1 MTPAGPDGAAAT
13 FKALWNRAPIWR
25 LFLLSAILL
34 TLLFALFPP
43 NPAELAKTPSVATPT
58 SATYQ
63 SRVSPSVTAPPPPPP
78 TVTAENDTPKSRPR
92 GTVAPTVTP
101 PVTPQ
106 TATLTMVTAGP
117 AKSRNES
124 GLDAAL
130 LGLLYHDAVTIDG
143 FTIPLPPGA
152 WASLAHSTITQ
163 QSLTGDAHFL
173 GQIRNKRVVGVIR
186 VFAARSNDRPGA
198 GFNEVKSCTEVN
210 PGRTFVAIDD
220 EMVPHGHQ
228 ACWTIRD
235 VYATPWSRWA
245 DRAVKLSSIDRAAA
259 GDMTAKGVTFPQDF
273 ISLTFTRTETWGLL
287 EVGYLFSPESEGI
300 TSNVVLSVSETD
312 WTPANISRYPDKV
325 AYIDKL
331 KAWGT
336 AFWPKFKASF
346 AAATPPSDV
355 TASKPMATGTAP

>member
-1 MTPAGPDGAAAT
+1 MTPAGPDSAAAT

-43 NPAELAKTPSVATPT
+43 KPPELAKTLPVAIPT

-63 SRVSPSVTAPPPPPP
+63 SRASPSVTTPPTPPP
-78 TVTAENDTPKSRPR
+78 TVTAPTDTLKSKSRAA
-92 GTVAPTVTP
+92 VAPTATRSA
-101 PVTPQ
+101 TPQ

-117 AKSRNES
+117 AKSPNES

-130 LGLLYHDAVTIDG
+130 LGPLYRDAVTIDG
-143 FTIPLPPGA
+143 FAIPLPPGA
-152 WASLAHSTITQ
+152 WTNLAHSTITE
-163 QSLTGDAHFL
+163 QSATGDVHFL
-173 GQIRNKRVVGVIR
+173 GQIRNKRLIGAIR
-186 VFAARSNDRPGA
+186 IFVAHSKDRPGA

-235 VYATPWSRWA
+235 VYATPWSQWA

-273 ISLTFTRTETWGLL
+273 IMLTFTRTETWGLL

-300 TSNVVLSVSETD
+300 TSNVVLAVSETD

-325 AYIDKL
+325 VYIDKL
-331 KAWGT
+331 RAWGT
-336 AFWPKFKASF
+336 AFWPKFKSSF
-346 AAATPPSDV
+346 AAATPPLDV
-355 TASKPMATGTAP
+355 TAPKPMATGTVP

>member
-1 MTPAGPDGAAAT
+1 MSAA
-13 FKALWNRAPIWR
+13 
-25 LFLLSAILL
+25 LL
-34 TLLFALFPP
+34 TLLFVLFPP
-43 NPAELAKTPSVATPT
+43 NRSAIRSIPPVTISTN
-58 SATYQ
+58 ATYQ
-63 SRVSPSVTAPPPPPP
+63 AQAPPP
-78 TVTAENDTPKSRPR
+78 TTASPTPKIKPSAAL
-92 GTVAPTVTP
+92 APTVP
-101 PVTPQ
+101 PATPQ
-106 TATLTMVTAGP
+106 TGALAMVTAGHARSP
-117 AKSRNES
+117 DES

-130 LGLLYHDAVTIDG
+130 LGPVYHGSVTIDG

-152 WASLAHSTITQ
+152 WSNLAHSTITE
-163 QSLTGDAHFL
+163 QSATGDAHFL
-173 GQIRNKRVVGVIR
+173 GQIRNKRLVGAVRI
-186 VFAARSNDRPGA
+186 FAAHSKDRPGA
-198 GFNEVKSCTEVN
+198 GFNEAKACTEVN

-228 ACWTIRD
+228 ACWTVRD
-235 VYATPWSRWA
+235 VYATPWSQWA

-300 TSNVVLSVSETD
+300 TSNVVLAVSETD

-336 AFWPKFKASF
+336 AFWPKFKRSF
-346 AAATPPSDV
+346 AAATPTLDA
-355 TASKPMATGTAP
+355 TASEKPDPTARSR